1 MSPVVALAAMVG
13 LAAVAPVFAL
23 PAGSFGDLT
32 TALSWRYVAWML
44 TAGVAYAGLVWLVRR
59 RGVSRPALLAAL
71 AIAAAARLVIVAAP
85 PVMSTDLYRYVWD
98 GRVQAAGINPYRYVP
113 ADPALAGLRDAGS
126 GPAAIYPNINRAETA
141 PTIYPPAA
149 QMLFAAIGVTASSVW
164 TMKGVMLALDV
175 LAGWFAWRL
184 LIAAGRP
191 EAWVLVW
198 ALNPLVMR
206 EFSGAGHVDA
216 AAVAASGAA
225 LLFAAR
231 RRPVW
236 AGVAL
241 GIAVMC
247 KLLPAAIGPAIW
259 RFRSKGWGSW
269 WTPAAC
275 VAVIAAGYAVYS
287 SVGWRVFGYLPGYA
301 QEEDLT
307 KGGGFVLMRL
317 ASLVG
322 PLPAWALGVYL
333 LAGLALLDWL
343 AFRIVRSKGPPLAA
357 VMARHAGLLSVALLV
372 VLTPHYPWYVTM
384 AVLPAVIAPGWGALW
399 PSIAGPLL
407 YQDFGLSDPW
417 WPAVVYLPAMV
428 WLAIEMRKGIDDA

>member
-1 MSPVVALAAMVG
+1 MNPMVALAALVA
-13 LAAVAPVFAL
+13 LAAIAPAFAL
-23 PAGSFGDLT
+23 PPGAYGDLT
-32 TALSWRYVAWML
+32 TELSWRYVGWML
-44 TAGVAYAGLVWLVRR
+44 AAGVAYAGLVWLVRR
-59 RGVSRPALLAAL
+59 RSLPRKALIASL
-71 AIAAAARLVIVAAP
+71 AIAALARLVIVATP

-113 ADPALAGLRDAGS
+113 ADPALAALRDAGS
-126 GPAAIYPNINRAETA
+126 GPTAIFPNINRAETA
-141 PTIYPPAA
+141 PTIYPPVA

-164 TMKGVMLALDV
+164 TLKGVMLALDV

-184 LIAAGRP
+184 LLAAGRP

-206 EFSGAGHVDA
+206 EFAGTGHVDA

-236 AGVAL
+236 AGIAL

-259 RFRSKGWGSW
+259 RFRSKEWGAW
-269 WTPAAC
+269 RTPAAC
-275 VAVIAAGYAVYS
+275 VAVIVAGYAIYS

-317 ASLVG
+317 AALAGSL
-322 PLPAWALGVYL
+322 PDWALGVYIV
-333 LAGLALLDWL
+333 AGLGLLDWL
-343 AFRIVRSKGPPLAA
+343 AFRIVRAEGPPRAE
-357 VMARHAGLLSVALLV
+357 MIARHATLLSVALLV

-399 PSIAGPLL
+399 PSVAGPLL

-417 WPAVVYLPAMV
+417 WPAVVYLPAMA
-428 WLAIEMRKGIDDA
+428 WLAIEMRKGINHA